1 MCRGFTADNDN
12 TCDAVPA
19 YKAKRQRVFD
29 YWVHMFKKHSLSQMT
44 TPAGVYTLQ
53 CGDPDLDDN
62 CKIDVKQDNV
72 WFT

>member
-1 MCRGFTADNDN
+1 LTADNDN
-12 TCDAVPA
+12 TCDALPA

-29 YWVHMFKKHSLSQMT
+29 FWVHMFKKHMLTQMT

-53 CGDPDLDDN
+53 CEEGNDDN

-72 WFT
+72 WFKK